1 MKQLYKY
8 ARINNNTSS
17 ALIERYAWYPK
28 PSSLNDPFDC
38 GLSQSLMGNNDQCG
52 VLSLSAKN
60 SNILMWS
67 HYADSH
73 KGVCIEYTDY
83 RDDHLNEVPLKSSI
97 NPYHEGLDELPIIRN
112 ATPIEYFSTEEL
124 NDQLAQLPQTL
135 DDLNRELMNYNA
147 GPLTREKYKDSFLI
161 KLHFRGTG

>member
-1 MKQLYKY
+1 
-8 ARINNNTSS
+8 
-17 ALIERYAWYPK
+17 
-28 PSSLNDPFDC
+28 
-38 GLSQSLMGNNDQCG
+38 
-52 VLSLSAKN
+52 
-60 SNILMWS
+60 MWS